1 MCLILLSYD
10 MHPKYRVV
18 LAANRD
24 EYYNRPTA
32 PISFHDD
39 FPDILGGRDLKHHGM
54 WLGITR
60 FGRFAAIT
68 NFRDPGSNIS
78 NAPSRGF
85 LVRDF
90 LTGKAS
96 PDNYLEHVK
105 SIGHQYNGYN
115 LLVGDRSELYYYSN
129 RGNTVKKLQPG
140 IYGLSNH
147 LMDTPWP
154 KITKGKSDLVK
165 LLNEK
170 ENIDPEKI
178 FDLLKDGYRP
188 PDSMLPD
195 TGVDL
200 EWERILSPLFITSE
214 FYGTRSSSIIFIES
228 KGGVTFLERTFVP
241 DGGGSKE
248 EKTRKFR
255 FQISTT

>member
-1 MCLILLSYD
+1 
-10 MHPKYRVV
+10 MHPKYRMV

-32 PISFHDD
+32 PIAFHDD
-39 FPDILGGRDLKHHGM
+39 SSDVLGGRDLKHHGM

-60 FGRFAAIT
+60 FGRFSAIT
-68 NFRDPGSNIS
+68 NYRDPGRNLSD
-78 NAPSRGF
+78 APSRGF

-90 LTGKAS
+90 LIGNAS
-96 PDNYLEHVK
+96 PIKYLEHVK

-129 RGNTVKKLQPG
+129 RGNNIEKLKPG

-154 KITKGKSDLVK
+154 KITKGKSDLGK
-165 LLNEK
+165 LLNGSEDI
-170 ENIDPEKI
+170 NPEDI
-178 FDLLKDGYRP
+178 FDILKDGSCP

-214 FYGTRSSSIIFIES
+214 IYGTRSSSIIFIER
-228 KGGVTFLERTFVP
+228 KGEVTFLERTFISD
-241 DGGGSKE
+241 DGVTKE
-248 EKTRKFR
+248 GKTREFR
-255 FQISTT
+255 FQMSE